1 MAKTL
6 QKKIK
11 FSKGQVS
18 PELIERTDLSFY
30 DASAQEMKNVVST
43 IYGGV
48 RSRLGTKYI
57 DYITDIDEVEPTSI
71 TSDIFNDT
79 SHFTD
84 LTPVQSSALGQN
96 KLLAQLDYGSSS
108 EGSCS
113 IEIKDIK
120 VIPFGVE
127 YQTPGTYTTP
137 FLESGRYRV
146 RVVGAGGG
154 AGTFADAT
162 KYASRSGTAAGGAGA
177 YVNAIYNF
185 EEGSTYSVV
194 VGAGGN
200 GSGTNSYNVAARGNS
215 GSSSSFDDY
224 VSCSGGAGGYC
235 INYNGSA
242 APTMSGGTG
251 GTFSATGYEE
261 LTEGENGRNGP
272 TIRGFSKNNGAESWY
287 EGYGKGGGGYASHYS
302 AHPENG
308 TGGYVSIV
316 LAEPSY
322 NLVFSGS
329 DDGTNWTEIDTK
341 NISTTAY
348 DISVEVSYRYRYI
361 KIELSGDENLQSS
374 ISFQYIRNDISGS
387 NQSELPVKM
396 HRFIYNNEDRYLLV
410 FVKEKVQI
418 FKDDTLIQ
426 IVTATGLLQNYIR
439 DIDVAYKDDT
449 VIITHPLM
457 PPKQLQRQSTGIWA
471 WSDFTIQN
479 IPYYLFGTETTTAKT
494 VGITPSG
501 LEGSVKI
508 TADSDVF
515 DSGWVGQFIDGNGG
529 RVRVTEY
536 TSGTVVKGVTV
547 IPFYTTDKITSWD
560 YISGYEAVWS
570 AQRGYPTTCLFAQQ
584 RLWFGGS
591 YSLPSH
597 IWASRLDDYNNFK
610 NAGNY
615 DNDAIDITMLT
626 NNKIMNMVEQRGI
639 HVLTSGDEWTIKE
652 GTYTPNLISITKNTA
667 NGSYGIE
674 PAIIS
679 GNVCF
684 IEKNGRSLLSYAYD
698 YDQASFTTENISLFS
713 SLIENPVA
721 FDVETNSSRDKSDF
735 IYLVLGDG
743 TMLCGCLLLDQKI
756 ISISQYK
763 TDGDV
768 KDVCCLLDDVYML
781 IDRNG
786 TICLEKIAN
795 TQTDCTRQE
804 YITTNEVS
812 GLYRYNGKDVYV
824 YTDKKVYGKYLVSN
838 NTIYLDTVPNETCY
852 IGIAYD
858 YYLESNPIA
867 INGKTTSIK
876 KRISKAT
883 LTCKNTDLLEFNG
896 QKKKSKDG
904 IFDFYSCTKYGNDV
918 RFNIKGEYY
927 PIDILSVLLNINY
940 EG

>member
-30 DASAQEMKNVVST
+30 DASAQEMKNVIST

-48 RSRLGTKYI
+48 RSRYGTKYI
-57 DYITDIDEVEPTSI
+57 DYITDIDEVEPDSI

-84 LTPVQSSALGQN
+84 LTAVTSPTLSTN
-96 KLLAQLDYGSSS
+96 KLLAEIDYGANDD
-108 EGSCS
+108 GSCR

-120 VIPFGVE
+120 VIPYIVE
-127 YQTPGTYTTP
+127 HTASGSYTDT
-137 FLESGRYRV
+137 LESGTYKV
-146 RVVGAGGG
+146 TVVGAGGG
-154 AGTFADAT
+154 GCALTESDGHYYDARAVGGGSGSYVSATVALDAG
-162 KYASRSGTAAGGAGA
+162 S
-177 YVNAIYNF
+177 
-185 EEGSTYSVV
+185 YSSV
-194 VGAGGN
+194 VGAGG
-200 GSGTNSYNVAARGNS
+200 SGYAAHKEDYGVYRGTA
-215 GSSSSFDDY
+215 GGQSSFGTY
-224 VSCSGGAGGYC
+224 IACNGGSEGAAQWRGGTWGGAGGTYSTDGASV
-235 INYNGSA
+235 IEASNGNAGSGIGGFGTANGGASLFGGYGAGATA
-242 APTMSGGTG
+242 ATWGGYGGSGGTG
-251 GTFSATGYEE
+251 GT
-261 LTEGENGRNGP
+261 
-272 TIRGFSKNNGAESWY
+272 
-287 EGYGKGGGGYASHYS
+287 
-302 AHPENG
+302 
-308 TGGYVSIV
+308 GYVKIE
-316 LAEPSY
+316 LYEPSY
-322 NLVFSGS
+322 NLKFYAST
-329 DDGTNWTEIDTK
+329 DGNTWTEIATR

-348 DISVEVSYRYRYI
+348 DISVEMDYRYRYV
-361 KIELSGDENLQSS
+361 KVELSGEESLQSS
-374 ISFQYIRNDISGS
+374 LSFQYLRYDISGS
-387 NQSELPVKM
+387 SQSTLPVKM
-396 HRFIYNNEDRYLLV
+396 HEFIYNNEDKYLLV
-410 FVKEKVQI
+410 FVAEKVQI
-418 FKDDTLIQ
+418 FKDDALVQ
-426 IVTATGLLQNYIR
+426 IVTATGLLQDYVR
-439 DIDVAYKDDT
+439 DAKVTYKDDT

-457 PPKQLQRQSTGIWA
+457 PPKQLQRQSDGTWQ
-471 WSDFTIQN
+471 WSDFTIKN
-479 IPYYLFGTETTTAKT
+479 TPYYLFGSETTTTKT

-508 TADSDVF
+508 TADSSVF
-515 DSGWVGQFIDGNGG
+515 DSGWVGQYIDGNGG
-529 RVRVTEY
+529 RVRITEY

-547 IPFYTTDKITSWD
+547 IPFYTTDKITSWS

-570 AQRGYPTTCLFAQQ
+570 AQRGYPSTCLFAQQ

-615 DNDAIDITMLT
+615 DNDAIDVTMLT
-626 NNKIMNMVEQRGI
+626 NNKIMYMIEQRGI
-639 HVLTSGDEWTIKE
+639 HVFTSGDEWTIKE

-667 NGSYGIE
+667 NGCYNIE

-679 GNVCF
+679 GNVVF
-684 IEKNGRSLLSYAYD
+684 VEKNGKSLLSYAYD
-698 YDQASFTTENISLFS
+698 YDQAAFTTENISLFS
-713 SLIENPVA
+713 SLINAPVA
-721 FDVETNSSRDKSDF
+721 FDTEINSSRDKSDF
-735 IYLVLGDG
+735 IYVVLSDG
-743 TMLCGCLLLDQKI
+743 TMLCGCILLDQKI

-768 KDVCCLLDDVYML
+768 KDVCCLLDSVYML
-781 IDRNG
+781 VDRNG

-795 TQTDCTRQE
+795 TKTDCTRQE
-804 YITTNEVS
+804 YITTNQVD

-824 YTDKKVYGKYLVSN
+824 YTDTKNYGKYNVGN
-838 NTIYLDTVPNETCY
+838 NTIFLEETPNETCN

-883 LTCKNTDLLEFNG
+883 ITCKDTDRLEFNE

-918 RFNIKGEYY
+918 RFNIRGEFN

>member
-30 DASAQEMKNVVST
+30 DASAQVMKNVIST

-48 RSRLGTKYI
+48 RSRFGTKYI

-84 LTPVQSSALGQN
+84 LTAVTSPTLSTN
-96 KLLAQLDYGSSS
+96 KLLAQIDYGSNSS
-108 EGSCS
+108 GSCT
-113 IEIKDIK
+113 IEIKGIK
-120 VIPFGVE
+120 VIPYTVE
-127 YQTPGTYTTP
+127 HTSSGTYSDT
-137 FLESGRYRV
+137 LESGRYLV
-146 RVVGAGGG
+146 KVVGAGGG
-154 AGTFADAT
+154 GCALTESDGHSDRA
-162 KYASRSGTAAGGAGA
+162 RSAGGGSGA
-177 YVNAIYNF
+177 YVNAIIDI
-185 EEGSTYSVV
+185 ESGTYTGV
-194 VGAGGN
+194 VGAGGTGYSAHKEDSGVYRGTAGGASSFGTFITCN
-200 GSGTNSYNVAARGNS
+200 GGDEGAARWS
-215 GSSSSFDDY
+215 GATW
-224 VSCSGGAGGYC
+224 GGAGGTYTTSDVSLVNSFNG
-235 INYNGSA
+235 NYGATHSGFGTSSGGASNYGGYGVGGTARTWSNY
-242 APTMSGGTG
+242 GGTG
-251 GTFSATGYEE
+251 GNGGDGYLKIE
-261 LTEGENGRNGP
+261 L
-272 TIRGFSKNNGAESWY
+272 Y
-287 EGYGKGGGGYASHYS
+287 
-302 AHPENG
+302 
-308 TGGYVSIV
+308 
-316 LAEPSY
+316 EPSY
-322 NLVFSGS
+322 NLIFSAS
-329 DDGTNWTEIDTK
+329 TDGTTWEEIATR
-341 NISTTAY
+341 NISTTEY
-348 DISVEVSYRYRYI
+348 DMAVEMNYRYRYI
-361 KIELSGDENLQSS
+361 KIELSGDETLQSS
-374 ISFQYIRNDISGS
+374 LSFQYIRNDISGS

-418 FKDDTLIQ
+418 FKDDVLTQ
-426 IVTATGLLQNYIR
+426 IVTATGLQQDYIR

-457 PPKQLQRQSTGIWA
+457 PPKQLQRQSDGTWV
-471 WSDFTIQN
+471 WSDFSIQN
-479 IPYYLFGTETTTAKT
+479 TPYYLFGTETTAAKT

-529 RVRVTEY
+529 RVRITEY

-570 AQRGYPTTCLFAQQ
+570 AQRGYPSTCLFAQQ

-615 DNDAIDITMLT
+615 DNDAIDVTMLT

-763 TDGDV
+763 TDGDI
-768 KDVCCLLDDVYML
+768 KDVCCLLDEVYML

-795 TQTDCTRQE
+795 TKTDCTRQE
-804 YITTNEVS
+804 YITTNQVD

-824 YTDKKVYGKYLVSN
+824 YTDTKNYGKYTVGN
-838 NTIYLDTVPNETCY
+838 NMIYLDTVPNETCY

-858 YYLESNPIA
+858 YLLESNPLA

-883 LTCKNTDLLEFNG
+883 LTCKDTERLEFNG
-896 QKKKSKDG
+896 QKKKSNNDV
-904 IFDFYSCTKYGNDV
+904 FDFYSCTKYGNDV

>member
-18 PELIERTDLSFY
+18 PELIERTDLTFY
-30 DASAQEMKNVVST
+30 DSSAQEMKNVVST

-57 DYITDIDEVEPTSI
+57 DYITDIDEVEPDAI

-84 LTPVQSSALGQN
+84 LTAVTSPTLSTN
-96 KLLAQLDYGSSS
+96 KLLAELDYGTNSA
-108 EGSCS
+108 GSCR
-113 IEIKDIK
+113 IEVKGIK
-120 VIPFGVE
+120 VVP
-127 YQTPGTYTTP
+127 YTIEHTSAGNYTDT
-137 FLESGRYRV
+137 LESGSYEIV
-146 RVVGAGGG
+146 VVGAGGG
-154 AGTFADAT
+154 SSAT
-162 KYASRSGTAAGGAGA
+162 CDPTRPYKNACAGGGSGA
-177 YVNAIYNF
+177 YVRGITTLTA
-185 EEGSTYSVV
+185 GSYASV
-194 VGAGGN
+194 VGAGGSGLNN
-200 GSGTNSYNVAARGNS
+200 GQINRTAGYGGNG
-215 GSSSSFDDY
+215 GSSTFSTLVD
-224 VSCSGGAGGYC
+224 V
-235 INYNGSA
+235 
-242 APTMSGGTG
+242 SGGTG
-251 GTFSATGYEE
+251 GGSAWTDGTGGWRSAGVGGTVTTNDLEQNLE
-261 LTEGENGRNGP
+261 SSAGNVGGNCGQGACNG
-272 TIRGFSKNNGAESWY
+272 GASVY
-287 EGYGKGGGGYASHYS
+287 EGYGEGGGASASGGIDYVRS
-302 AHPENG
+302 G
-308 TGGYVSIV
+308 IDGYVKIK
-316 LAEPSY
+316 LHEPSY
-322 NLVFSGS
+322 NLKFSGS
-329 DDGTNWTEIDTK
+329 TDGNTWEEIATR
-341 NISTTAY
+341 NISTTEY
-348 DISVEVSYRYRYI
+348 DLSVEMNYRYRYV

-374 ISFQYIRNDISGS
+374 LSFQYIRNDISGS

-396 HRFIYNNEDRYLLV
+396 HKFIYNNEDRYLLV
-410 FVKEKVQI
+410 FVEEKVQI
-418 FKDDTLIQ
+418 FKDDVLAQ

-457 PPKQLQRQSTGIWA
+457 PPKQLQRQSDGTWV
-471 WSDFTIQN
+471 WSDFTIKN
-479 IPYYLFGTETTTAKT
+479 TPYHLFGSETTAAKT

-501 LEGSVKI
+501 LEGSIKI
-508 TADSDVF
+508 TADSSVF
-515 DSGWVGQFIDGNGG
+515 DSGWVGQYIDGNGG
-529 RVRVTEY
+529 RVRITEY

-570 AQRGYPTTCLFAQQ
+570 AQRGYPSTCLFAQQ

-626 NNKIMNMVEQRGI
+626 NNRIMNMVEQRGI

-684 IEKNGRSLLSYAYD
+684 IEKNGKSLLSYAYD

-713 SLIENPVA
+713 NLIQSPVA

-735 IYLVLGDG
+735 IYLVLADG
-743 TMLCGCLLLDQKI
+743 TMLCGCLLLDQKV

-763 TDGDV
+763 TNGAV
-768 KDVCCLLDDVYML
+768 KDVCCILDDVYML

-786 TICLEKIAN
+786 TICLEKITN
-795 TQTDCTRQE
+795 VPTDCTRQE
-804 YITTNEVS
+804 YITTSQVD
-812 GLYRYNGKDVYV
+812 GLYRYDGKYVYV
-824 YTDKKVYGKYLVSN
+824 YTDTKNYGKYLVGN
-838 NTIYLDTVPNETCY
+838 NTIILDEVPNETCN

-883 LTCKNTDLLEFNG
+883 ITCKDTERLEFNE

-918 RFNIKGEYY
+918 RFNIRGEYY

>member
-1 MAKTL
+1 MARTL

-18 PELIERTDLSFY
+18 PELIERTDLTFY
-30 DASAQEMKNVVST
+30 DASAQEMKNVIST

-57 DYITDIDEVEPTSI
+57 DYITDIDEVEPDSI

-84 LTPVQSSALGQN
+84 LTAVTSPTLSTN
-96 KLLAQLDYGSSS
+96 KLLAEMDYGSNAS
-108 EGSCS
+108 GSCR
-113 IEIKDIK
+113 IEIKDIR
-120 VIPFGVE
+120 VIPFSSEHTTAGS
-127 YQTPGTYTTP
+127 YTDTI
-137 FLESGRYRV
+137 ESGVYEV
-146 RVVGAGGG
+146 IVVGAGGG
-154 AGTFADAT
+154 GASQGDQPDYSWKSGSAGGGSGSYVRSTINLDAGT
-162 KYASRSGTAAGGAGA
+162 
-177 YVNAIYNF
+177 
-185 EEGSTYSVV
+185 YSSV
-194 VGAGGN
+194 VGAGGTGRAGGGTKQGDN
-200 GSGTNSYNVAARGNS
+200 G
-215 GSSSSFDDY
+215 GSSSFESLI
-224 VSCSGGAGGYC
+224 SCG
-235 INYNGSA
+235 
-242 APTMSGGTG
+242 GGTG
-251 GTFSATGYEE
+251 GYAKWTDGSPSVKVGVGGSYTVDSSINIVEASNGNSGAKKTGYSTANGGASLYGGYGAGGSARATGHNTGVAYA
-261 LTEGENGRNGP
+261 G
-272 TIRGFSKNNGAESWY
+272 GA
-287 EGYGKGGGGYASHYS
+287 
-302 AHPENG
+302 
-308 TGGYVSIV
+308 GYVKIA
-316 LAEPSY
+316 LYEPSY
-322 NLVFSGS
+322 NLTFYAST
-329 DDGTNWTEIDTK
+329 DGNDWEEIATR

-348 DISVEVSYRYRYI
+348 DISVEMSYRYRYI
-361 KIELSGDENLQSS
+361 RIELSGDENLQSS

-387 NQSELPVKM
+387 SQSELPVKM
-396 HRFIYNNEDRYLLV
+396 HKFIYNNEDRYLLV

-418 FKDDTLIQ
+418 FKDDTLVQ
-426 IVTATGLLQNYIR
+426 IVTATGLLQDYIR

-449 VIITHPLM
+449 VIITHPQM
-457 PPKQLQRQSTGIWA
+457 SPKQLQRQSDGTWQ
-471 WSDFTIQN
+471 WSDFTIKN
-479 IPYYLFGTETTTAKT
+479 TPYYLFGSETTTAKT

-501 LEGSVKI
+501 LEGSIKI
-508 TADSDVF
+508 TADSSIF

-529 RVRVTEY
+529 RVRITEY

-547 IPFYTTDKITSWD
+547 IPFYTTDKITSWS
-560 YISGYEAVWS
+560 YISGYEQVWS
-570 AQRGYPTTCLFAQQ
+570 AQRGYPSTCLFAQQ

-626 NNKIMNMVEQRGI
+626 NNRIMNMVEQRGI

-684 IEKNGRSLLSYAYD
+684 IEKNGKSLLSYAYD

-713 SLIENPVA
+713 NLIQSPVA
-721 FDVETNSSRDKSDF
+721 FDVEINSSRDKSDF
-735 IYLVLGDG
+735 IYLVLADG

-763 TDGDV
+763 TDGAI
-768 KDVCCLLDDVYML
+768 KDVCCILDDVYML
-781 IDRNG
+781 VDRNG
-786 TICLEKIAN
+786 TICLEKITN
-795 TQTDCTRQE
+795 TLTDCTRQE
-804 YITTNEVS
+804 YITTNQVD
-812 GLYRYNGKDVYV
+812 GLYRYDGKYIYV
-824 YTDKKVYGKYLVSN
+824 YTDTKVYGKYLVSGN
-838 NTIYLDTVPNETCY
+838 MIYLDEVPNETCH

-883 LTCKNTDLLEFNG
+883 ITCKDTERLEFNE

-918 RFNIKGEYY
+918 RFNIRGEYY

>member
-30 DASAQEMKNVVST
+30 DASAQIMKNVIST

-57 DYITDIDEVEPTSI
+57 DYITDIDEVEPDSI

-84 LTPVQSSALGQN
+84 LTGVTSPTLSTN
-96 KLLAQLDYGSSS
+96 KLLAEMDYGSNAS
-108 EGSCS
+108 GSCR
-113 IEIKDIK
+113 IEIKGIK
-120 VIPFGVE
+120 VNPYSVE
-127 YQTPGTYTTP
+127 HSTAGSYTET
-137 FLESGRYRV
+137 LESGVYKIK
-146 RVVGAGGG
+146 VVGAGGG
-154 AGTFADAT
+154 GAGQTDAPRDY
-162 KYASRSGTAAGGAGA
+162 KSCQAGG
-177 YVNAIYNF
+177 
-185 EEGSTYSVV
+185 GSGSVV
-194 VGAGGN
+194 EGIWNLTADSYAITVGAGGN
-200 GSGTNSYNVAARGNS
+200 GAHGSYGTSTASAGGNS
-215 GSSSSFDDY
+215 TFSDKATAYGGGGGVARWTDGSGGSATAGAGGAMPVVADAESILSQTAGSWGGAHGGAGSAY
-224 VSCSGGAGGYC
+224 GGSNGSGYGTGGSAYCSGGTSIG
-235 INYNGSA
+235 
-242 APTMSGGTG
+242 
-251 GTFSATGYEE
+251 
-261 LTEGENGRNGP
+261 
-272 TIRGFSKNNGAESWY
+272 NNGES
-287 EGYGKGGGGYASHYS
+287 
-302 AHPENG
+302 
-308 TGGYVSIV
+308 GYVSV
-316 LAEPSY
+316 SLYEPSY
-322 NLVFSGS
+322 NLKFYAST
-329 DDGTNWTEIDTK
+329 DGNTWEEIATR
-341 NISTTAY
+341 NISTTEY
-348 DISVEVSYRYRYI
+348 DLSVEMNYRYRYV
-361 KIELSGDENLQSS
+361 KIELSGDESLQSTL
-374 ISFQYIRNDISGS
+374 SFQYIRNDISGS
-387 NQSELPVKM
+387 SQSELPVKM
-396 HRFIYNNEDRYLLV
+396 HRFIYNNEDKYLLV
-410 FVKEKVQI
+410 FVEEKVQI
-418 FKDDTLIQ
+418 FKDDTLVQ
-426 IVTATGLLQNYIR
+426 IVTASGLLQNYVR
-439 DIDVAYKDDT
+439 EIDVAYKDDT
-449 VIITHPLM
+449 VIITHPQM
-457 PPKQLQRQSTGIWA
+457 PPKQLQRQSDGTWV
-471 WSDFTIQN
+471 WSDFTIKN
-479 IPYYLFGTETTTAKT
+479 TPYYLFGSETTAAKT

-501 LEGSVKI
+501 LEGSIKI
-508 TADSDVF
+508 TADSSVF
-515 DSGWVGQFIDGNGG
+515 DSSWVGQFIDGNGG
-529 RVRVTEY
+529 RVRITEY

-570 AQRGYPTTCLFAQQ
+570 AQRGYPSTCLFAQQ

-615 DNDAIDITMLT
+615 DNDAIDVTMLT
-626 NNKIMNMVEQRGI
+626 NNRIMNMVEQRGI

-684 IEKNGRSLLSYAYD
+684 IEKNGKSLLSYAYD

-713 SLIENPVA
+713 SLIEKPVA
-721 FDVETNSSRDKSDF
+721 FDVEINSSRDKSDF
-735 IYLVLGDG
+735 IYLVLADG

-763 TDGDV
+763 TDGDI
-768 KDVCCLLDDVYML
+768 KDVCCLLDSVYML
-781 IDRNG
+781 VDRNG
-786 TICLEKIAN
+786 TICLEKI
-795 TQTDCTRQE
+795 TDTRTDCTRQE
-804 YITTNEVS
+804 YITTSQVD
-812 GLYRYNGKDVYV
+812 GLYRYNNKYVYV
-824 YTDKKVYGKYLVSN
+824 YTDTKNFGKYLVEN
-838 NTIYLDTVPNETCY
+838 NTIFLEEVPNETCN

-883 LTCKNTDLLEFNG
+883 LTCKDTERLEFNG
-896 QKKKSKDG
+896 QKKKSNSD
-904 IFDFYSCTKYGNDV
+904 IFDFYSCTKYENDV
-918 RFNIKGEYY
+918 RFNIRGEYY